1 MKRLLSW
8 IITCAMASHGLS
20 QLNNA
25 IFNGTQ
31 HFLFREHRLSPK
43 DSMMDLT
50 RRKPGFGTQVLSY
63 LKNDEFN
70 EFHNPGKTLIG
81 SQIGIGF
88 KQYLERPNAYVYI
101 GGLLNYPYGGDN
113 IQAYPLIQFTKSTK
127 HSALVVGSLHGT
139 TRHRLFEAL
148 YAYDYA
154 LTQPMEYGLQY
165 LGRKRGLSWDIWLD
179 WRQMAERKSSQQE
192 IISFGLNSSIALNKA
207 SSRHRWSIPIS
218 SLLFHKGGEFLKVMQ
233 PVQNQWN
240 ASIGLR
246 GDLFQN
252 RFRVESV
259 FMGSMDFS
267 PKLLHRFKDGHA
279 WLTNI
284 RWNMNLHHT
293 LALSHYYAEEFY
305 APLGPNLYQSEQIGF
320 PNRESRFRNFLHL
333 RYQYNHTLVPKKASL
348 DFRIEPIYHLES
360 QKVAFSTGVYLKYV
374 IGREIY

>member
-1 MKRLLSW
+1 
-8 IITCAMASHGLS
+8 MASHGLS

-127 HSALVVGSLHGT
+127 NSALVVGSLHGT

-165 LGRKRGLSWDIWLD
+165 LGRNRGLSWDIWLD
-179 WRQMAERKSSQQE
+179 WRQIAERESSQQE

-348 DFRIEPIYHLES
+348 DFRVEPIYHLES
-360 QKVAFSTGVYLKYV
+360 QKVAFSMGVYLKYV